1 MTKTQFIDKFWK
13 NTDLKYKTE
22 AVKNCKYFLR
32 YY

>member
-22 AVKNCKYFLR
+22 AERIVILS
-32 YY
+32 